1 MTVTKNLLI
10 YKATDISLIISL
22 ILVPSLF
29 FIPDAL
35 AQSSADCPAGFGL
48 DPDPGGG
55 CVPLPPGEQQPDPV
69 QNSVECPTDQVL
81 DSNGNCVPEVQLG
94 ADIQESLVECPTD
107 QVLDS
112 NGNCV
117 PEVQLGADI
126 QESLVAPIVKEATKT
141 GEVIGG
147 RLGEIEK
154 AVVGDNPTLGSE
166 IGLLS
171 LAGIISAIGAI
182 VIAVYKVKHRNRK
195 SKSYPSSVNVDVI
208 THGGIEE

>member
-69 QNSVECPTDQVL
+69 QNS
-81 DSNGNCVPEVQLG
+81 
-94 ADIQESLVECPTD
+94 VECPTD